1 MAVDFNQ
8 TDNRRQPHTCTSI
21 LPKHALGSSAEKIR
35 PPKKDIALHHGWL
48 LDTAHLIC
56 MRLVM
61 PMYNTSYVFQ

>member
-35 PPKKDIALHHGWL
+35 PSKKDIALLHGWL
-48 LDTAHLIC
+48 LDTVHLHAIGYAN
-56 MRLVM
+56 V
-61 PMYNTSYVFQ
+61 